1 MEFSFNMTA
10 QDYYT
15 AWKIRKKIISNNK
28 NKGLLIAMIVILV
41 IIAILTFFAVLL
53 TKNLYHLIYVIGYFL
68 LIAVFVAARISG
80 RKRTVSNQFNESAVL
95 QSMHT
100 IRTYSEGLEIIN
112 SYEKM
117 FVPWKSIYYASE
129 NDTHFIILPTYAKGI
144 IAIDKSRFA
153 SPELDRIKLEILS
166 ITAFN
171 GGRI

>member
-1 MEFSFNMTA
+1 MELSFNMTA

-15 AWKIRKKIISNNK
+15 AWEIKNKIINK
-28 NKGLLIAMIVILV
+28 DEKKRVRI
-41 IIAILTFFAVLL
+41 LL
-53 TKNLYHLIYVIGYFL
+53 TI
-68 LIAVFVAARISG
+68 LIAVMVLSLLNALISKNISGFVFPFILVALMLASVAIRISG

-117 FVPWKSIYYASE
+117 FVPWKSIYYAGE
-129 NDTHFIILPTYAKGI
+129 NDTHFIILPTYVKGI
-144 IAIDKSRFA
+144 IAIDKGRFA

-166 ITAFN
+166 SK
-171 GGRI
+171 GVRI

>member
-15 AWKIRKKIISNNK
+15 AWKIKNKIINK
-28 NKGLLIAMIVILV
+28 NTNKILFTAMTVILV
-41 IIAILTFFAVLL
+41 IIAILSFFAVLL
-53 TKNLYHLIYVIGYFL
+53 TKNLYLLMYVIGYFL
-68 LIAVFVAARISG
+68 LYLVFIAARISG
-80 RKRTVSNQFNESAVL
+80 RKRTASNQFNESAVL

-117 FVPWKSIYYASE
+117 FVPWKSIYYVSE

-153 SPELDRIKLEILS
+153 SPELDRIKAEILS
-166 ITAFN
+166 IK
-171 GGRI
+171 GVRI